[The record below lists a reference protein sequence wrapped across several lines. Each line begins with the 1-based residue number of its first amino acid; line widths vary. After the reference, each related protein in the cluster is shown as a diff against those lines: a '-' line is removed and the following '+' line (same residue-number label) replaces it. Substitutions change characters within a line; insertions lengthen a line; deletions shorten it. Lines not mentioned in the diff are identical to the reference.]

1 MSARWNSRLYSLFN
15 ATLVR
20 SRISDVLRSVAEQ
33 NMGGGF
39 CIKAVTRYTLL
50 ADVFLFFCFLIRK
63 LVLKNFQI
71 FFFRFG
77 FWAEGLGVN
86 AQNPKLLIIFYY
98 FRLLYLFLL
107 QGNE

>member
-1 MSARWNSRLYSLFN
+1 MFCGA
-15 ATLVR
+15 
-20 SRISDVLRSVAEQ
+20 IAEQ

-71 FFFRFG
+71 SFFVLG
-77 FWAEGLGVN
+77 EGQRGLRGEC
-86 AQNPKLLIIFYY
+86 P
-98 FRLLYLFLL
+98 
-107 QGNE
+107 